1 MSRRPQKPNRRA
13 SSPQASASS
22 PREFRL
28 PENTTPALPAVEDFA
43 GLDMPAA
50 LLKTLTAQ
58 GVTTPFPIQAATLP
72 NSLAGRDLLGRGRT
86 GSGKTLAFGLALL
99 ARTAGL
105 RAEPKAPLALVL
117 VPTRE
122 LAQQVTDALTPYAT
136 AVNLRLATVVGG
148 LSITKQAGTLRRGAE
163 VVVATPGRLN
173 DLVERGDCVLDQ
185 VRITVLDEADQMTD
199 MGFLPQITKLIQ
211 HVRPDGQRML
221 FSATLDR
228 NIDRLVQRFLTDP
241 VVHSVDPSAGAV
253 TTMEH
258 HVLHVQDETDK
269 KAVTTRIAARDGRVI
284 LFLDTKRSA
293 DRLAKRLLAVGVRA
307 AALHGGRSQPQRNR
321 TLEQFKNGQVTALV
335 ATNVA
340 ARGIHVDDLDLVV
353 NVDPPTDHKDYL
365 HRGGRTARAGGS
377 GSVVTLVL
385 PDQKRDVTRLMS
397 DAGIRPRTARITS
410 SDAELTTITGAREPS
425 GVAVTIEV
433 PSRRRRPARRPAP
446 SAAGAPADAAETAA
460 GQYGDRCGSPY
471 GEPGLDRRAAAGTT
485 ASDSTSASGG
495 RGAARRAGSGGATGG
510 AVGAGGRSADRQS
523 AAGAA
528 TRAASGKVARGSGR
542 RTAAG
547 GATGGAAGTGGRGSG
562 SRGGRR
568 APPRD
573 ALPLNAAGGHLTTV
587 AGRADT
593 CAGSAPVTVAGVG
606 RICRSDVVFGPGTEL
621 LGPPGR
627 PGRVLSR

>member
-13 SSPQASASS
+13 SSPPPSPSS

-28 PENTTPALPAVEDFA
+28 PESTTPALPAIEDFA
-43 GLDMPAA
+43 GLDMPAG

-148 LSITKQAGTLRRGAE
+148 LSITKQAGALRRGAE
-163 VVVATPGRLN
+163 VVVASPGRLN
-173 DLVERGDCVLDQ
+173 DLVERGDCRLDS

-211 HVRPDGQRML
+211 QVRPDGQRML
-221 FSATLDR
+221 FSATLDH

-340 ARGIHVDDLDLVV
+340 ARGIHIDDLDLVV

-385 PDQKRDVTRLMS
+385 PAQKRDVTRLMS

-410 SDAELTTITGAREPS
+410 SDTELVTITGAREPS

-433 PSRRRRPARRPAP
+433 PQPAAPTASRPDRRTGTEPGRRSGRGRRNGGGAQAATGAATGTG
-446 SAAGAPADAAETAA
+446 SRGAAGAA
-460 GQYGDRCGSPY
+460 
-471 GEPGLDRRAAAGTT
+471 
-485 ASDSTSASGG
+485 ASGG
-495 RGAARRAGSGGATGG
+495 ASATGGRGSARRAGSGGSTGG
-510 AVGAGGRSADRQS
+510 AVGASRGSDRGAAVGAAASGGASATGGRGSARRAGSGGTAGGATGAGGRSSDRQS

-528 TRAASGKVARGSGR
+528 TGAASGKGVRASGR
-542 RTAAG
+542 RAAAG
-547 GATGGAAGTGGRGSG
+547 GATGGAAGTGGRS
-562 SRGGRR
+562 SDRRGGRR
-568 APPRD
+568 TSATH
-573 ALPLNAAGGHLTTV
+573 AASGNAGAG
-587 AGRADT
+587 DDF
-593 CAGSAPVTVAGVG
+593 S
-606 RICRSDVVFGPGTEL
+606 
-621 LGPPGR
+621 
-627 PGRVLSR
+627 

>member
-1 MSRRPQKPNRRA
+1 MSRRPQKSNRRA
-13 SSPQASASS
+13 TSPSPSASS

-28 PENTTPALPAVEDFA
+28 PESTTPSLPAVDDFA
-43 GLDMPAA
+43 ALDMPAG

-58 GVTTPFPIQAATLP
+58 GVIAPFPIQGATLP

-86 GSGKTLAFGLALL
+86 GSGKTLAFGLAVL
-99 ARTAGL
+99 ARTTGL
-105 RAEPKAPLALVL
+105 RAEPRTPLALVL

-122 LAQQVTDALTPYAT
+122 LAQQVTEALTPYAT
-136 AVNLRLATVVGG
+136 AVNLRLTTVVGG
-148 LSITKQAGTLRRGAE
+148 LSITKQAAVLRRGAE

-173 DLVERGDCVLDQ
+173 DLVERGDCVLDE

-199 MGFLPQITKLIQ
+199 MGFLPQITKLIRQ
-211 HVRPDGQRML
+211 VRSDGQRML

-228 NIDRLVQRFLTDP
+228 NIDRLVRGFLTDP

-258 HVLHVQDETDK
+258 HVLHLQDETDK

-293 DRLAKRLLAVGVRA
+293 DRLTKRLLAVGVRA

-385 PDQKRDVTRLMS
+385 PEQKRDMTRLMS
-397 DAGIRPRTARITS
+397 DAGIRPQTARIKS
-410 SDAELTTITGAREPS
+410 SDTELATITGAREPS

-433 PSRRRRPARRPAP
+433 PQPTAPKASERKAGSGSSRRSSRRRRNAGESG
-446 SAAGAPADAAETAA
+446 SAAAAT
-460 GQYGDRCGSPY
+460 
-471 GEPGLDRRAAAGTT
+471 GTR
-485 ASDSTSASGG
+485 G
-495 RGAARRAGSGGATGG
+495 RGGAERRTANGSTATGG
-510 AVGAGGRSADRQS
+510 TPPTGG
-523 AAGAA
+523 
-528 TRAASGKVARGSGR
+528 RGSGR
-542 RTAAG
+542 RTGTA
-547 GATGGAAGTGGRGSG
+547 GAANGAASSGGRGSG
-562 SRGGRR
+562 RRAATGSAGGNAGRGGERRSGGRR
-568 APPRD
+568 AS
-573 ALPLNAAGGHLTTV
+573 TT
-587 AGRADT
+587 
-593 CAGSAPVTVAGVG
+593 
-606 RICRSDVVFGPGTEL
+606 
-621 LGPPGR
+621 
-627 PGRVLSR
+627 

>member
-1 MSRRPQKPNRRA
+1 MSRRPQKSNRRA
-13 SSPQASASS
+13 PSSRPSVSSSA
-22 PREFRL
+22 EFRL
-28 PENTTPALPAVEDFA
+28 PQSTTPPLPAVEDFA
-43 GLDMPAA
+43 ALDMPAG

-58 GVTTPFPIQAATLP
+58 GVTAPFPIQAATLP

-86 GSGKTLAFGLALL
+86 GSGKTLAFGLAVL

-105 RAEPKAPLALVL
+105 RAESRAPLALVL

-148 LSITKQAGTLRRGAE
+148 LSLTKQAGTLRRGAE
-163 VVVATPGRLN
+163 VLVATPGRLN

-185 VRITVLDEADQMTD
+185 VRVTVLDEADQMTD
-199 MGFLPQITKLIQ
+199 MGFLPQITKLIEL
-211 HVRPDGQRML
+211 VRPDGQRML

-258 HVLHVQDETDK
+258 HVLHIQDETDK

-307 AALHGGRSQPQRNR
+307 AALHGGRSQPQRTR

-365 HRGGRTARAGGS
+365 HRGGRTARAGDS

-385 PDQKRDVTRLMS
+385 PEQRRDVTRLMS
-397 DAGIRPRTARITS
+397 DAGIRPRTAHVTS
-410 SDAELTTITGAREPS
+410 SDAELAGITGAREPS
-425 GVAVTIEV
+425 GVPVTIEV
-433 PSRRRRPARRPAP
+433 PQPTEPAQSRPARKAGSEGGRR
-446 SAAGAPADAAETAA
+446 SA
-460 GQYGDRCGSPY
+460 
-471 GEPGLDRRAAAGTT
+471 RRR
-485 ASDSTSASGG
+485 GG
-495 RGAARRAGSGGATGG
+495 RGAAGPDAAARTAGTDTRRGSTGEQGRGTSEQTAGATGRK
-510 AVGAGGRSADRQS
+510 RSAAPRAAGSTGQS
-523 AAGAA
+523 RGTSTRTTGSVPQPRGGTKGAA
-528 TRAASGKVARGSGR
+528 TRTTGTASGSTPGATSRGTTGATSRGTTGATSRGTTGATSRTAGGPARARG
-542 RTAAG
+542 A
-547 GATGGAAGTGGRGSG
+547 G
-562 SRGGRR
+562 SRTRGASTRG
-568 APPRD
+568 D
-573 ALPLNAAGGHLTTV
+573 
-587 AGRADT
+587 
-593 CAGSAPVTVAGVG
+593 
-606 RICRSDVVFGPGTEL
+606 
-621 LGPPGR
+621 
-627 PGRVLSR
+627 

>member
-13 SSPQASASS
+13 SSSPSSPSS

-28 PENTTPALPAVEDFA
+28 PESTTPALPPVEDFA
-43 GLDMPAA
+43 GLDMPEA

-58 GVTTPFPIQAATLP
+58 GVTAPFPIQAATLP

-122 LAQQVTDALTPYAT
+122 LAQQVADALTPYAT

-148 LSITKQAGTLRRGAE
+148 LSITKQAGALRRGAE
-163 VVVATPGRLN
+163 VLVASPGRLN
-173 DLVERGDCVLDQ
+173 DLVERGDCVLDR

-199 MGFLPQITKLIQ
+199 MGFLPQITKLIEQ
-211 HVRPDGQRML
+211 VRPDGQRML

-241 VVHSVDPSAGAV
+241 VVHSVDPSMGAV

-293 DRLAKRLLAVGVRA
+293 DRLAKRLLAAGVRA

-353 NVDPPTDHKDYL
+353 NVDPPADHKDYL

-385 PDQKRDVTRLMS
+385 PEQKRDVTRLMS
-397 DAGIRPRTARITS
+397 DAGIRPRTARIMS
-410 SDAELTTITGAREPS
+410 GDAELATITGAREPS

-433 PSRRRRPARRPAP
+433 PQPATPTASRPDRKTGTKPGRPSGRRRRNGGGAK
-446 SAAGAPADAAETAA
+446 AATTAA
-460 GQYGDRCGSPY
+460 TMTR
-471 GEPGLDRRAAAGTT
+471 
-485 ASDSTSASGG
+485 G
-495 RGAARRAGSGGATGG
+495 RNSERQAGSGD
-510 AVGAGGRSADRQS
+510 AVGTGGRSSDRQS

-528 TRAASGKVARGSGR
+528 TGAGPRKVVRGTVRRAASGG
-542 RTAAG
+542 T
-547 GATGGAAGTGGRGSG
+547 TGGAAGTGGRS
-562 SRGGRR
+562 SDRRGGRR
-568 APPRD
+568 S
-573 ALPLNAAGGHLTTV
+573 
-587 AGRADT
+587 
-593 CAGSAPVTVAGVG
+593 SAT
-606 RICRSDVVFGPGTEL
+606 
-621 LGPPGR
+621 
-627 PGRVLSR
+627 

>member
-1 MSRRPQKPNRRA
+1 MSRRPQKPNNRRA
-13 SSPQASASS
+13 SSRPSSSSPSS

-28 PENTTPALPAVEDFA
+28 PESTTPALPPVEDFA
-43 GLDMPAA
+43 GLDMPAG

-58 GVTTPFPIQAATLP
+58 GVTAPFPIQAATLP

-122 LAQQVTDALTPYAT
+122 LAQQVADALTPYAT

-148 LSITKQAGTLRRGAE
+148 LSITKQAGALRRGAE
-163 VVVATPGRLN
+163 VLVATPGRLN
-173 DLVERGDCVLDQ
+173 DLVERGDCVLDG

-211 HVRPDGQRML
+211 QVRPDGQRML

-385 PDQKRDVTRLMS
+385 PDQRRDVTRLMS
-397 DAGIRPRTARITS
+397 DAGIRPRTAS
-410 SDAELTTITGAREPS
+410 VKSNDEELATLTGAREPS

-433 PSRRRRPARRPAP
+433 PQPTPPTASRPARKTGTEPGRRSGRRRRNSGGTGPATGAATDPGARTRRAP
-446 SAAGAPADAAETAA
+446 AGA
-460 GQYGDRCGSPY
+460 
-471 GEPGLDRRAAAGTT
+471 AAAGTAAGT
-485 ASDSTSASGG
+485 AASGG
-495 RGAARRAGSGGATGG
+495 RGSARRAGSGGAG
-510 AVGAGGRSADRQS
+510 AVSRAGSGG
-523 AAGAA
+523 AGAA
-528 TRAASGKVARGSGR
+528 GRSGSG
-542 RTAAG
+542 
-547 GATGGAAGTGGRGSG
+547 GAKGGAAGTGGRGSDRRSATG
-562 SRGGRR
+562 SASGNSARVPGRRPAPGGATRGSSSTGGRGSSG
-568 APPRD
+568 
-573 ALPLNAAGGHLTTV
+573 AGGR
-587 AGRADT
+587 GSDRR
-593 CAGSAPVTVAGVG
+593 GSAT
-606 RICRSDVVFGPGTEL
+606 
-621 LGPPGR
+621 
-627 PGRVLSR
+627 

>member
-1 MSRRPQKPNRRA
+1 MSRRSQKPNRRA
-13 SSPQASASS
+13 SSPPPSASS
-22 PREFRL
+22 SREFRL
-28 PENTTPALPAVEDFA
+28 PESTTPALPAVEDFA
-43 GLDMPAA
+43 GMDMPAG

-105 RAEPKAPLALVL
+105 RAQSKAPLALVL

-148 LSITKQAGTLRRGAE
+148 LSVTKQANTLRRGAE

-173 DLVERGDCVLDQ
+173 DLVEQGDCVLDS

-199 MGFLPQITKLIQ
+199 MGFLPQITKLIRQ
-211 HVRPDGQRML
+211 VRPDGQRML
-221 FSATLDR
+221 FSATLDA
-228 NIDRLVQRFLTDP
+228 NIDRLVQQFLTDP

-258 HVLHVQDETDK
+258 HVLHVLDETDK

-307 AALHGGRSQPQRNR
+307 AALHGGRSQPQRTR
-321 TLEQFKNGQVTALV
+321 TLEQFKNGQVTTLV

-340 ARGIHVDDLDLVV
+340 ARGIHIDDLDLVV
-353 NVDPPTDHKDYL
+353 NVDPPADHKDYL

-385 PDQKRDVTRLMS
+385 PDQRHDVTRLMS
-397 DAGIRPRTARITS
+397 DAGIRPRTARIKS
-410 SDAELTTITGAREPS
+410 GDPELVTLTGAREPS
-425 GVAVTIEV
+425 GVPVTIEV
-433 PSRRRRPARRPAP
+433 PQPMTPTASRPDRKTGTERGRRSGRRRRNGDGSGATTG
-446 SAAGAPADAAETAA
+446 AATR
-460 GQYGDRCGSPY
+460 GD
-471 GEPGLDRRAAAGTT
+471 
-485 ASDSTSASGG
+485 TSASGK
-495 RGAARRAGSGGATGG
+495 
-510 AVGAGGRSADRQS
+510 D
-523 AAGAA
+523 
-528 TRAASGKVARGSGR
+528 ARGSR
-542 RTAAG
+542 RRAAAG
-547 GATGGAAGTGGRGSG
+547 GATGGAAGTGGRS
-562 SRGGRR
+562 SGGRGSDR
-568 APPRD
+568 RGSDRRD
-573 ALPLNAAGGHLTTV
+573 
-587 AGRADT
+587 GRRT
-593 CAGSAPVTVAGVG
+593 SAT
-606 RICRSDVVFGPGTEL
+606 
-621 LGPPGR
+621 
-627 PGRVLSR
+627 